1 MKLTRTEFA
10 YYVLDSI
17 DGINTDAKRTV
28 ASLFDDVAMLIS
40 DFSSF
45 EDDIKAI
52 IKGKP
57 FDSLKAL
64 VSNRDKLKSKYEEFL
79 KFNCA
84 FTAIGLENYPKKLEE
99 LSNPP
104 FAIYY
109 RGNLRLIDTELILFA
124 GTRTC
129 TRYGVD
135 VTKSFSKSFIENELT
150 VLSGISDGIDTAAV
164 ESVLE
169 NGGKAVVVCAGGIDN
184 VAPAINFDLK
194 SDVEKS
200 GLVLSEFAPNTSP
213 QRFHYLLRNR
223 ILAALCDVA
232 ILVEADENSKSLG
245 VINYASDMG
254 KEIFAI
260 PGNLTSKTSVA
271 PNTLIANET
280 ARALVE
286 PKQVV
291 EIFRD
296 ECYFTPKKIKVISP
310 SENKIIEVFDKKT
323 LHIDEIC
330 DKLNTNTSGIITDLI
345 ILESK
350 KVLRRLAGNYYELI
364 SEEGIL

>member
-1 MKLTRTEFA
+1 MKLNRTEFA
-10 YYVLDSI
+10 YYII
-17 DGINTDAKRTV
+17 DCIEGINSDVKGTLV
-28 ASLFDDVAMLIS
+28 SLFDEPSMLIS
-40 DFSSF
+40 NFIDY
-45 EDDIKAI
+45 EEDIKSI
-52 IKGKP
+52 VKGKP
-57 FDSLKAL
+57 FDELKKL
-64 VSNRDKLKSKYEEFL
+64 VSNRELLKRKYDEFL
-79 KFNCA
+79 EFDCG
-84 FTAIGLENYPKKLEE
+84 FTAIGLDSYPEKLAE

-109 RGNLRLIDTELILFA
+109 RGNLRMLDSELILFA

-129 TRYGVD
+129 SLYGID
-135 VTKSFSKSFIENELT
+135 VTKSLTKSFVENELT
-150 VLSGISDGIDTAAV
+150 VLSGISDGIDTAAI
-164 ESVLE
+164 ESVIE
-169 NGGKAVVVCAGGIDN
+169 NGGTAVIVCAGGIDN
-184 VAPAINFDLK
+184 VSPAINFDLK
-194 SDVEKS
+194 SDIEKT
-200 GLVLSEFAPNTSP
+200 GLVLSEFSPNVSA

-223 ILAALCDVA
+223 ILASLCDVA

-260 PGNLTSKTSVA
+260 PGNLSSKTSVA

-280 ARALVE
+280 ARALVD

-296 ECYFTPKKIKVISP
+296 ECYYTPKKIKVFSDV
-310 SENKIIEVFDKKT
+310 ENRILSVFDKKN

-330 DKLNTNTSGIITDLI
+330 DKLNTNASDIITDLI
-345 ILESK
+345 MLESK
-350 KVLRRLAGNYYELI
+350 KAIRRLAGNYYELI